1 MNCSFWTPKRLLS
14 QNVRVFVIGYEVI
27 HKWQIA
33 IQVPQVANLY
43 L

>member
-1 MNCSFWTPKRLLS
+1 MNCSFWT
-14 QNVRVFVIGYEVI
+14 QTVVITNVRVFVIGYEVI
-27 HKWQIA
+27 HKWQIV